1 MASAM
6 GEDSIE
12 RDITATLAPGM
23 CIGNFTRSDNYEPS
37 AKFIVGDVSSDTLAE
52 YSVVYMQIGSSNSE
66 QAQKGRLLKVRKVM
80 VPETNHLDW
89 QQCIRMLPCNAS
101 EFRDINDVEKN
112 FSIRENIDSRNRAA
126 FYQSMVSKE
135 AFTNQED
142 DQLILCKLKPGV
154 EVAHMETSLLDKVLP
169 NATQEQKLKF
179 FNVALST
186 GSVCVLLRAVSDF
199 MRLSAKA
206 DKYPHRV
213 IGLHIDY
220 NIMFGLEV
228 LSEVNFNDDITPP
241 GQEWNIKR
249 GTDLLMWTKGD
260 FWGCPNSPTRNEI
273 AFSLGLTLTSP
284 AADVV
289 TSSLLDKG
297 CGGTYYPLRLHM
309 NNLDSFDDL
318 YAQIEES
325 KSTQCLLT
333 VELRPGNRDQSSFQ
347 KKRKRCE
354 MTLEEDE

>member
-37 AKFIVGDVSSDTLAE
+37 AKFIIGEVATSMLPE
-52 YSVVYMQIGSSNSE
+52 YSVVFMQIGSSNSE
-66 QAQKGRLLKVRKVM
+66 QAHKGRLLKVRKVM
-80 VPETNHLDW
+80 VPDFNLDW

-142 DQLILCKLKPGV
+142 DQLVLCKLKPGV

-249 GTDLLMWTKGD
+249 GTDFLMWTKGD

-318 YAQIEES
+318 YGQIEES
-325 KSTQCLLT
+325 RSTQCLLT